1 MSTKE
6 KGAKSR
12 VSTPKKKSKKSLGRR
27 FKAIVLPPNGGKSLL
42 VKSLHQ
48 SNSLNKTDNIFVDI
62 DAMMVPNK
70 NRNKDSKDIF
80 QKVKTK
86 LLKTYNDFRD
96 FKVVLVTSNPDLV
109 KFLKLD
115 ADVIFTYYPS
125 TFLFIKMLAGKGL
138 VQSNPRIRR
147 SSWDKPPAV
156 PKINSDGGSS
166 VQPTNF
172 SLSHE
177 TGLTQLGNPKLNGI
191 SEMDLG
197 KLYDEE
203 MEYLATTFDAF
214 ANKSGSKKYNDLKEL
229 LTLIANDLYKTK
241 L

>member
-6 KGAKSR
+6 KGAKGR
-12 VSTPKKKSKKSLGRR
+12 VSTPKKKTKKSLGRR

-48 SNSLNKTDNIFVDI
+48 SNSLNKKDNIFVDI
-62 DAMMVPNK
+62 DAMMVPNSNNNSEEEMFK
-70 NRNKDSKDIF
+70 E
-80 QKVKTK
+80 VKTN

-109 KFLKLD
+109 KFLKVD
-115 ADVIFTYYPS
+115 TDVTFTYYPS
-125 TFLFIKMLAGKGL
+125 TFMFIKMLAGKGL

-156 PKINSDGGSS
+156 PKINSDDGSS
-166 VQPTNF
+166 GQPTNF

-191 SEMDLG
+191 DEDGLG

-203 MEYLATTFDAF
+203 MEYLVTTFDAF
-214 ANKSGSKKYNDLKEL
+214 ANKNGSKKYNDLKEL
-229 LTLIANDLYKTK
+229 LALIAKDLYKTK